1 MGNTVGIVGGGA
13 AGMMAAIAAARGGAK
28 VTLLEGNDRLG
39 KKILSTGNGKCN
51 LGNERLGIEDYYT
64 GCPDLLEKLL
74 GQFGTADTISF
85 FQGIGLM
92 VKSRNGYL
100 YPACEQAAAVLDVLR
115 YEVRA
120 AGVEVATDFKAES
133 IRLGRRARQFNVQGR
148 EGGRSFD
155 RVILACGGKAVPK
168 TGSDGSGYRLAE
180 GLGHSLVPTVP
191 ALVQLRCREDCLKA
205 VAGVRA
211 DAELSVCWQGKCISR
226 ERGELQLTEYGISG
240 IPVFQLSRTVNYIL
254 LGKNP
259 GEAGRGGEGDASLR
273 HPDNATDQTAAGG
286 CASARRGEEPGREEK
301 RRQGNKPKEP
311 DREVEVVI
319 DFLPDYT
326 DSDFEAMCAGRRLL
340 QGQRTV
346 EEFFTGM
353 LHKKLMTLFIKLA
366 GLKATESVGEADER
380 KLAKVFALCRH
391 WSVHVVGSNPY
402 DSAQVCA
409 GGVPLDEV
417 TEELESRLVPGLY
430 FAGELLDVDGRCGGY
445 NLQWAWCSG
454 FIAGCGAAG
463 CREKRISRV

>member
-1 MGNTVGIVGGGA
+1 MGIVGGGA
-13 AGMMAAIAAARGGAK
+13 AGMMAAITAARGGAK

-51 LGNERLGIEDYYT
+51 MGNEKLGPEDYHT
-64 GCPDLLEKLL
+64 GRPDMLAGFLRR
-74 GQFGTADTISF
+74 FGTADTEAF
-85 FQGIGLM
+85 FREIGLM
-92 VKSRNGYL
+92 LKSRNGYL
-100 YPACEQAAAVLDVLR
+100 YPACEQAAAVLDALR
-115 YEVRA
+115 YEVRD
-120 AGVEVATDFKAES
+120 AGVEVVTDFKAEG
-133 IRLGRRARQFNVQGR
+133 IRQGRRKRQFEVRGKNGAYT
-148 EGGRSFD
+148 FD
-155 RVILACGGKAVPK
+155 RVVLACGGRAAPK

-191 ALVQLRCREDCLKA
+191 ALVQLKCREECLKA

-211 DAELSVCWQGKCISR
+211 EAALSVHWQGKCVAR

-240 IPVFQLSRTVNYIL
+240 IPVFQFSRVVNYIL
-254 LGKNP
+254 
-259 GEAGRGGEGDASLR
+259 AGSG
-273 HPDNATDQTAAGG
+273 AAGSRHRSEDG
-286 CASARRGEEPGREEK
+286 AVFQQRERG
-301 RRQGNKPKEP
+301 
-311 DREVEVVI
+311 REVEVVI

-326 DSDFEAMCAGRRLL
+326 EADFAALRADRRLL

-353 LHKKLMTLFIKLA
+353 LHKKLMHLFIRMA
-366 GLKATESVGEADER
+366 GLKATESAAEADEG
-380 KLAKVFALCRH
+380 KLARVYELCRH

-402 DSAQVCA
+402 ESAQVCA

-417 TEELESRLVPGLY
+417 TEELESRLVPGVY

-454 FIAGCGAAG
+454 SIAGWGA
-463 CREKRISRV
+463 SRKKGNQ

>member
-286 CASARRGEEPGREEK
+286 CASARRGEK

-311 DREVEVVI
+311 GREVEVVI

-326 DSDFEAMCAGRRLL
+326 DSDFAAMCAGRRLL

-417 TEELESRLVPGLY
+417 TEDLESRFVQGLY